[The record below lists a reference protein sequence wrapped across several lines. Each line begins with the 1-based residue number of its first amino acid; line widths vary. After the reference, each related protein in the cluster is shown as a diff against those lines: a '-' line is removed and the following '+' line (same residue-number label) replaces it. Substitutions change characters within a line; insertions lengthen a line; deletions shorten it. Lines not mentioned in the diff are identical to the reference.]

1 MDRRTSMSVASAVA
15 YIKRMRGDD
24 AFRQAGRE
32 FLKQEGFEFATEDFR
47 KAQDAIYAAY
57 DITPM

>member
-1 MDRRTSMSVASAVA
+1 MSVASAVA

-32 FLKQEGFEFATEDFR
+32 FLKQEGFEFAMEDFC
-47 KAQDAIYAAY
+47 KAQGAIYAAY
-57 DITPM
+57 GITPM